1 MGISISFV
9 CHQPPDNGGK
19 KCAVMR
25 GTTLLMVT
33 VGCSP
38 AAQWTLG
45 GAALVPGCQVAPC
58 WGYMDI
64 MGPPAAKFTDYYV
77 LLTLVLG

>member
-1 MGISISFV
+1 M
-9 CHQPPDNGGK
+9 
-19 KCAVMR
+19 
-25 GTTLLMVT
+25 
-33 VGCSP
+33 CSNEGHNT
-38 AAQWTLG
+38 AHGHCGTLG

>member
-1 MGISISFV
+1 MSFSISFV

-25 GTTLLMVT
+25 GTTLNT
-33 VGCSP
+33 AHGHCG
-38 AAQWTLG
+38 TLG

-64 MGPPAAKFTDYYV
+64 MGPPAAKFTDDYV